1 MAVPRLKLDTHQIQL
16 ARLEESRARTDLLF
30 HLVRPEALYDR
41 PIPKR
46 HRLIFY
52 LGHLET
58 FDWNLLGRGAFELPS
73 FHPEFDKLFAF
84 GIDPI
89 SGNLPTDQA
98 SDWPVVSE
106 IERYNKQVRERLD
119 ACLASAACP
128 PLVADETLLHVAIE
142 HRLMHAETL
151 TYVLHELPIEKKYP
165 QFPPRDTAGPLVT
178 PRSVP
183 IPEGVATL
191 GQQRNGSFGWDNEFQ
206 AHSVVVPAFAIEA
219 YPVTNGQ
226 FMEFVR
232 AGGYSEKALWTEE
245 DWQWKEQGGVTHP
258 HFWVRRENDWYFRSM
273 FAEIPLPLSWPVC
286 TSHAEAAAYAC
297 WAGKSLPTEAQWH
310 RAAYGTP
317 RGMERIYPWGEEPP
331 DMWRGNF
338 DFHRWHSTPVTSHLG
353 GASAFGVV
361 DLLGNGWE
369 WTSTPFGP
377 LPGFERF
384 PFYPGYSADF
394 FEGKHY
400 VAKGGSWR
408 TAACMLRR
416 SFRNWFQPH
425 YPYAYTTFRCVDN

>member
-16 ARLEESRARTDLLF
+16 TRLEEARARTDLLF

-41 PIPKR
+41 PIAER

-52 LGHLET
+52 LGHLEA

-73 FHPEFDKLFAF
+73 FHPEFDKLFAL

-89 SGNLPTDQA
+89 SGDLPTDQP
-98 SDWPVVSE
+98 SDWPIVSE
-106 IERYNKQVRERLD
+106 VQRYNDQVRERLD
-119 ACLASAACP
+119 ACLAGAACP

-151 TYVLHELPIEKKYP
+151 TYLLHELPIEKKYP
-165 QFPPRDTAGPLVT
+165 QFPPRDTAGPLVA
-178 PRSVP
+178 PRSVL

-191 GQQRNGSFGWDNEFQ
+191 GQQRNGSFGWDNEFE

-219 YPVTNGQ
+219 YPVTNDQ

-245 DWQWKEQGGVTHP
+245 DWQWKERSGATHP
-258 HFWVRRENDWYFRSM
+258 HFWVRRENDWGFRSM
-273 FAEIPLPLSWPVC
+273 FAEIPLPLSWPVYA
-286 TSHAEAAAYAC
+286 SHAEAAAYAR

-310 RAAYGTP
+310 RAAYATP
-317 RGMERIYPWGEEPP
+317 RGIERIYPWGEEPP
-331 DMWRGNF
+331 DMWRGNV

-384 PFYPGYSADF
+384 SFYPGYSADF

-425 YPYAYTTFRCVDN
+425 YAYAYTTLRCVDN